1 MAITDTSGAYLH
13 TFVDKHGKKRII
25 MLFKGKLVELK
36 VMVDPMLYW
45 KYVTYDSKG
54 NDMLYVE
61 MNKFSYG
68 LLQSPLFFYNKLRKD
83 L

>member
-45 KYVTYDSKG
+45 KYVTYDSKE

-61 MNKFSYG
+61 MNNIVYV
-68 LLQSPLFFYNKLRKD
+68 LLQSPLILYNKPRKE